1 MKHRDRRS
9 EDEVGERT
17 LNSIVKRELGGPDQP
32 LNWRGEQALPPTPE
46 RIKKISVELAK
57 MAKHLASP
65 YGIVPR
71 IDELAKPKERKGK
84 QEPEPARITP
94 NMRTA
99 IQYYAVVAFV
109 SDGPSIGVGRYGD
122 GGGSAPSWGKSIT
135 SDERMQAR
143 RIFDAARMAAFGIK
157 DRSGRWVCDEAAKQ
171 ALEPV
176 LLGDDQ
182 AWSMNKI
189 GAFLSTYKPETS
201 AASAAGT
208 QEIVQVARRLRL
220 FFRLGDD

>member
-1 MKHRDRRS
+1 MTRDA
-9 EDEVGERT
+9 GETT
-17 LNSIVKRELGGPDQP
+17 LNRIVRRELGGDDQP
-32 LNWRGEQALPPTPE
+32 LNWRGEPSTPPTPE
-46 RIKKISVELAK
+46 RIRKISVELAR
-57 MAKHLASP
+57 MAKHLAAP

-71 IDELAKPKERKGK
+71 IEELARPKERKGK
-84 QEPEPARITP
+84 DPEPPRITP

-99 IQYYAVVAFV
+99 IQYYAVCAFV
-109 SDGPSIGVGRYGD
+109 ADGPSVGVGRYGND
-122 GGGSAPSWGKSIT
+122 GGSAPAWGKSIT
-135 SDERMQAR
+135 TDERIQAR
-143 RIFDAARMAAFGIK
+143 RIFEAARLAAFGVK
-157 DRSGRWVCDEAAKQ
+157 DRSGRWVCDEAARQ
-171 ALEPV
+171 AIEPV

-182 AWSMNKI
+182 AWSMNKV

>member
-1 MKHRDRRS
+1 MTRD
-9 EDEVGERT
+9 VGDAT
-17 LNSIVKRELGGPDQP
+17 LNKIVKRELGGPDQP
-32 LNWRGEQALPPTPE
+32 LNWRGEPATPPTPE
-46 RIKKISVELAK
+46 RIRKISVELSR
-57 MAKHLASP
+57 MANHLASP

-71 IDELAKPKERKGK
+71 IEELAKPKERKGK
-84 QEPEPARITP
+84 PAEPARITP
-94 NMRTA
+94 NMKLA
-99 IQYYAVVAFV
+99 ISYYCVVAFV
-109 SDGPSIGVGRYGD
+109 SDGPSVGVGRYGD
-122 GGGSAPSWGKSIT
+122 GGGATPIWGKSIT

-143 RIFDAARMAAFGIK
+143 RIFDAARLAAFGVK
-157 DRSGRWVCDEAAKQ
+157 DRSGRWVCDEAARQ

-189 GAFLSTYKPETS
+189 GSFLSTYRPETS

>member
-1 MKHRDRRS
+1 MTRDAG
-9 EDEVGERT
+9 EVT
-17 LNSIVKRELGGPDQP
+17 LNKIVKRELGGADQP
-32 LNWRGEQALPPTPE
+32 FNWRGDPAMPPTPE
-46 RIKKISVELAK
+46 RIRKISVELSR
-57 MAKHLASP
+57 MAAHLASP
-65 YGIVPR
+65 HAIVPR
-71 IDELAKPKERKGK
+71 IEELAKSKERKGK
-84 QEPEPARITP
+84 DPEPPRITP

-99 IQYYAVVAFV
+99 IQYYAVVSFV
-109 SDGPSIGVGRYGD
+109 ADGPSIGVGRYGD

-135 SDERMQAR
+135 SDERLQAR
-143 RIFDAARMAAFGIK
+143 RIFDAARMAAFGVK
-157 DRSGRWVCDEAAKQ
+157 DRSGRWVCDEAARQ

-189 GAFLSTYKPETS
+189 GAFLSTYRSETS